1 MKKEINKKTTYL
13 IIGIL
18 IFVLLIC
25 WLLIPVC
32 TPCTYKYNN
41 RDHQGACTEDCIITS
56 KWKVILFNT
65 TGINFDYKQ
74 KSQIL
79 PKPF

>member
-1 MKKEINKKTTYL
+1 MKKDVNKKTAFW

-18 IFVLLIC
+18 IVAFIISL
-25 WLLIPVC
+25 LLIPTC
-32 TPCTYKYNN
+32 APCRYGSQTELCMGECTY
-41 RDHQGACTEDCIITS
+41 AS

-65 TGINFDYKQ
+65 TGINFDYKE